1 MNSAGKAE
9 RVFILPEQ
17 RLQMLGILKK
27 FPHLYIFRLIID
39 QRIDVPMQK
48 IDLDQG
54 GEGLE
59 KVPGGLAG
67 QVGGGRVGDADLQ
80 VILLTSSSASKT

>member
-1 MNSAGKAE
+1 
-9 RVFILPEQ
+9 
-17 RLQMLGILKK
+17 
-27 FPHLYIFRLIID
+27 
-39 QRIDVPMQK
+39 MQK

-59 KVPGGLAG
+59 KVPGDLAG

-80 VILLTSSSASKT
+80 VVLLTSSNNVSQWARSWRDNGLPGEERHVLLLPVQETSSRIATRFLPGR

>member
-1 MNSAGKAE
+1 
-9 RVFILPEQ
+9 
-17 RLQMLGILKK
+17 
-27 FPHLYIFRLIID
+27 
-39 QRIDVPMQK
+39 MQK

-59 KVPGGLAG
+59 KVPGNLAW

-80 VILLTSSSASKT
+80 VVLLTSSSASKTLSATPILDG

>member
-1 MNSAGKAE
+1 M
-9 RVFILPEQ
+9 
-17 RLQMLGILKK
+17 
-27 FPHLYIFRLIID
+27 
-39 QRIDVPMQK
+39 PMQK

-59 KVPGGLAG
+59 KVPGDLTG

-80 VILLTSSSASKT
+80 VVLLTSSSASKTLSATPILDG